1 MNIPTLQQARAFLA
15 EAEDRN
21 PGPWVQHSIFVAQAA
36 EAIAACHPD
45 LSATDACIL
54 GYLHD
59 IGRGA
64 GPSDMRH
71 ALDGYVFLHSR
82 GFDDAARICLTHSFP
97 VQDIRA
103 VAGTWDCT
111 PEEMG
116 VLETQLLAVQYDE
129 YDRLIQL
136 CDALALPEG
145 FCLLEKRL
153 IDVSLRRGVNERTVP
168 RWRAFLQLQRD
179 FERAIGRS
187 LYSVLPGVIENTFGY
202 DPTRSAIRSHVLE
215 LGRFIAREQG

>member
-15 EAEDRN
+15 EAEERN
-21 PGPWVQHSIFVAQAA
+21 PGPWVQHSIFVAQAT

-45 LSATDACIL
+45 LSANDACVL

-64 GPSDMRH
+64 GVSDMRH
-71 ALDGYVFLHSR
+71 VLDGYVFLHSR

-103 VAGTWDCT
+103 VAGVWDCT
-111 PEEMG
+111 SEEKNF
-116 VLETQLLAVQYDE
+116 LETELMAVKYDE

-153 IDVSLRRGVNERTVP
+153 VDVSLRHGVNEHTIP
-168 RWRAFLQLQRD
+168 RWHGFLQLQRD

-202 DPTRSAIRSHVLE
+202 DPARTAIRSHEINV
-215 LGRFIAREQG
+215 RQTQ

>member
-1 MNIPTLQQARAFLA
+1 MNLPTLQQARQFLA
-15 EAEDRN
+15 EAESRN

-36 EAIAACHPD
+36 EAIAAYHPE
-45 LSATDACIL
+45 LSASAACVL

-71 ALDGYVFLHSR
+71 VLDGYVFLHSR

-103 VAGTWDCT
+103 VAGAWDCT

-116 VLETQLLAVQYDE
+116 FLETRLLEIEYDE

-136 CDALALPEG
+136 CDALAMPDG

-153 IDVSLRRGVNERTVP
+153 VDVSLRRGVNERTVP
-168 RWRAFLQLQRD
+168 RWRAFMHLQQD
-179 FERAIGRS
+179 FEHIIGRS
-187 LYSVLPGVIENTFGY
+187 IYSVLPGVIENTFGY
-202 DPTRSAIRSHVLE
+202 EPSHVPIRSHVLDPR
-215 LGRFIAREQG
+215 RFISPAQE

>member
-1 MNIPTLQQARAFLA
+1 MKIPTLQQARAFLA
-15 EAEDRN
+15 EAEARN
-21 PGPWVQHSIFVAQAA
+21 PGPWVSHSIFVAQAA

-45 LSATDACIL
+45 LSPADACVL

-64 GPSDMRH
+64 GVSDMRH
-71 ALDGYVFLHSR
+71 VLDGYVFLHSR

-97 VQDIRA
+97 VQDIGSA
-103 VAGTWDCT
+103 AGAWDCT
-111 PEEMG
+111 ADE
-116 VLETQLLAVQYDE
+116 VAFLETQLLAVPYDE

-145 FCLLEKRL
+145 FCFLEKRL
-153 IDVSLRRGVNERTVP
+153 VDVCLRRGVNDRTIP
-168 RWRAFLQLQRD
+168 RWRAFLNLQRE
-179 FERAIGRS
+179 FEQVIGRS

-202 DPTRSAIRSHVLE
+202 DPSRQPIRSHVLDPR
-215 LGRFIAREQG
+215 RFIAPKDP